1 MIGGDAFRIKK
12 LSSSANLSG
21 DILVG
26 GILEEFYLEGDDAGS
41 TFLTSFLYMLKTSD
55 CSVSWSYEFANIT
68 TDAQPQVAWS
78 YDEKYAYMI
87 GNSESSDGSEYLVI
101 MKDPQM
107 TMPFE
112 EQGGPDIYGLRTGVD
127 STPLESNGLFG
138 HPYNNY

>member
-1 MIGGDAFRIKK
+1 MIGGDAFRVKK

-41 TFLTSFLYMLKTSD
+41 TFLTSFLYLLKTSD

-78 YDEKYAYMI
+78 YDEKYAY
-87 GNSESSDGSEYLVI
+87 SQVP
-101 MKDPQM
+101 KFQ
-107 TMPFE
+107 
-112 EQGGPDIYGLRTGVD
+112 
-127 STPLESNGLFG
+127 LFL
-138 HPYNNY
+138 HL